1 MYILRWL
8 KKYELLCTFK
18 ENNEGCTTP
27 DIMADILIVDD
38 NEVTVKSVEHLLS
51 KEGYVVV
58 SATNGREA
66 MRLLNDF
73 NFDLVVTDLMMP
85 FVSGTDLVKYIKNDL
100 NKQDLPIIMVSSIK
114 DEKSKMECYNLGVD
128 IYLTKPIMPTELYVM
143 IKKLLRH

>member
-1 MYILRWL
+1 
-8 KKYELLCTFK
+8 
-18 ENNEGCTTP
+18 
-27 DIMADILIVDD
+27 MADILIVDD